1 MGYEALI
8 RRAWRTGDF
17 SIKELLQDDP
27 QTGACGIGSSAGPGR
42 TDFPTAGVSREE
54 LRRKVKGEM
63 EDIIAREAGDA
74 PSCLSAHREGSM
86 KLAPFVKFREE
97 KFGAVLFET
106 RSEKVYTLSPTG
118 AAVVREIVS
127 GADAQSLVL
136 RLRQKYQDK
145 TGKMSEEAK
154 SFLADLK
161 EKGLITE

>member
-1 MGYEALI
+1 MSIYEALI

-17 SIKELLQDDP
+17 SVKELRKDDP
-27 QTGACGIGSSAGPGR
+27 AR
-42 TDFPTAGVSREE
+42 GVSRED
-54 LRRKVKGEM
+54 LRRKVKKEM
-63 EDIIAREAGDA
+63 EDIISREAGDA
-74 PSCLSAHREGSM
+74 PSCLSAHKEGSM

-127 GADAQSLVL
+127 GADAQSLL
-136 RLRQKYQDK
+136 PRLQRKYRDK
-145 TGKMSEEAK
+145 SGKMSEEAE

-161 EKGLITE
+161 AKGLITE